1 MSAPQI
7 HHIEAQLILAM
18 QPADVADSRRFLD
31 ALQATALAPTH
42 WGRTSGERAPWDRV
56 AIEQYVASQTPHT
69 LVLHLRR
76 TQPPRMRAKIY
87 GGDHGLSSAV
97 FELQPVQ
104 DADDAATLFDAITQL
119 GDALPLELGTVDVRF
134 VDQDPATFCYEG
146 GSLHHLRSF
155 ADEGPHVLMPRTM
168 FGPRLVALMG
178 GTAAL
183 EQCGGE
189 VTMRSTGTVVLDLVP
204 QPWAADPKAVKRAQA
219 QIDRKLRLTG
229 ILARNAGPIDTLPG
243 PRWRP
248 LHASPDPSAK
258 P

>member
-7 HHIEAQLILAM
+7 HYIEAQLILAM
-18 QPADVADSRRFLD
+18 QPADVSDSRRLLD

-42 WGRTSGERAPWDRV
+42 WGRSTGERSPWDRV
-56 AIEQYVASQTPHT
+56 AIEQHVASQTPDT

-76 TQPPRMRAKIY
+76 TRPPRMRAKIY
-87 GGDHGLSSAV
+87 GGDRGLSSAV

-104 DADDAATLFDAITQL
+104 DAAGLFEAITRL

-134 VDQDPATFCYEG
+134 VDQDRTTFCYEG

-189 VTMRSTGTVVLDLVP
+189 VTTRPSGTVVLDLVP

-248 LHASPDPSAK
+248 LDVTADPKSPG
-258 P
+258 